1 MSQDMSR
8 EAHPPATDADDL
20 ARRSA
25 AAMYADDHAARH
37 LGIHIDT
44 VTSGRATLSMVVT
57 ETMVNG
63 HGLCHGGYIFTLADT
78 AFAYACNSY
87 GQRTVAQH
95 AEITFVAPG
104 QRGMRLIAMASERHR
119 ASRSGIYD
127 ITVRNDLGDTIA
139 EFRGLSRTIA
149 GTLA

>member
-1 MSQDMSR
+1 VSGASI
-8 EAHPPATDADDL
+8 AADDL

-25 AAMYADDHAARH
+25 DAMFADDHAARH
-37 LGIHIDT
+37 LGIRIDAIT
-44 VTSGRATLSMVVT
+44 AGHATLSMTVT
-57 ETMVNG
+57 DVMVNG

-78 AFAYACNSY
+78 AFAYACNSH

-104 QRGMRLIAMASERHR
+104 RRGMQLTAIAAERHR
-119 ASRSGIYD
+119 AGRSGIYD
-127 ITVRNDLGDTIA
+127 ISVRDETGETIA
-139 EFRGLSRTIA
+139 EFRGMSRTIA

>member
-1 MSQDMSR
+1 VSSTAQ
-8 EAHPPATDADDL
+8 HDADDL

-25 AAMYADDHAARH
+25 DAMYADDHAARH
-37 LGIHIDT
+37 LGIRIDAIAA
-44 VTSGRATLSMVVT
+44 GRATLSMAVT
-57 ETMVNG
+57 DVMVNG

-78 AFAYACNSY
+78 AFAYACNSH

-104 QRGMRLIAMASERHR
+104 RRGMRLVADAAERHR
-119 ASRSGIYD
+119 AGRTGVYD
-127 ITVRNDLGDTIA
+127 ITVRDETGETIA

-149 GTLA
+149 GQLA

>member
-1 MSQDMSR
+1 MSV
-8 EAHPPATDADDL
+8 ADEL
-20 ARRSA
+20 ARRA
-25 AAMYADDHAARH
+25 ADAMFAEDHAARH
-37 LGIHIDT
+37 LGIRIDAI
-44 VTSGRATLSMVVT
+44 SAGRATLSMTVA

-95 AEITFVAPG
+95 AEITFVTPG
-104 QRGMRLIAMASERHR
+104 KRGMRLVAAAIERHR
-119 ASRSGIYD
+119 AARSGIYD
-127 ITVRNDLGDTIA
+127 ITVRDETGAIIA
-139 EFRGLSRTIA
+139 EFRGLSRTIT

>member
-1 MSQDMSR
+1 MS
-8 EAHPPATDADDL
+8 ADADAL

-25 AAMYADDHAARH
+25 DAMYADDHAARH
-37 LGIHIDT
+37 LGICVDA
-44 VTSGRATLSMVVT
+44 VSAGRATLSMPVT

-95 AEITFVAPG
+95 GEITFVAPG
-104 QRGMRLIAMASERHR
+104 KRGMRLIATATERHR
-119 ASRSGIYD
+119 AGRSGIYD
-127 ITVRNDLGDTIA
+127 VTVRDAAGDTIA